1 MDQVQRHPLAAA
13 LRWRAALLQSLIAFH
28 LALTGLTGCAMLWIL
43 IAEGNAILKAAD
55 VALIATFFAGI
66 PTTALVLLAA
76 PLWVWRAHA
85 NLRALGLPGL
95 VHAPTVTAASWFVPL
110 VGLVVPPLA
119 MRELW
124 NRSAGND
131 QHHARAQ
138 VAAVNGWW
146 ACLIGGALLQAI
158 YVATTYL
165 YSFSVIKI
173 IASSFLLTI
182 IGGLGTVL
190 MAAAYGFLWMI
201 VRRITQSQ
209 EALVLTSGVF
219 A

>member
-1 MDQVQRHPLAAA
+1 
-13 LRWRAALLQSLIAFH
+13 
-28 LALTGLTGCAMLWIL
+28 MLWTF

-95 VHAPTVTAASWFVPL
+95 VHTPTITAVSWFVPL

-124 NRSAGND
+124 NRSAGNN

-158 YVATTYL
+158 FVATTYL
-165 YSFSVIKI
+165 YSFSVIKTI
-173 IASSFLLTI
+173 TSPFLLTI
-182 IGGLGTVL
+182 IGGLGTIL
-190 MAAAYGFLWMI
+190 MAAAYGFLWVV
-201 VRRITQSQ
+201 VRRITRNQQ
-209 EALVLTSGVF
+209 ILILTSDVF